1 MQMHQRTR
9 AGTRTRGGK
18 TLQKNKKTKYKQ
30 SLSGK
35 FYVPTLL
42 HTHARATR
50 RTSPSQP
57 EDKGAVVARQQVFFW
72 HPRTRRQPALLRS
85 LSDCLPHPRVIR
97 PVLLQKTRRERH
109 DCEQK
114 YGEGGPGGTNRQRN
128 RSDDLLQHGRR
139 RWRLLHVDLEPG
151 CS

>member
-1 MQMHQRTR
+1 M
-9 AGTRTRGGK
+9 
-18 TLQKNKKTKYKQ
+18 
-30 SLSGK
+30 
-35 FYVPTLL
+35 PTLL

-109 DCEQK
+109 VCEQK
-114 YGEGGPGGTNRQRN
+114 YGKGDRAEPTGSGTDPMTFCSTAGAGGGCCMLTWSRDVAESRAQKYASNWWT
-128 RSDDLLQHGRR
+128 L
-139 RWRLLHVDLEPG
+139 VLEDK
-151 CS
+151 